1 MGTLV
6 RDKFHRVY
14 IELTNQCGLS
24 CDFCPTKELPSGVMS
39 LDMFDD
45 ILSQVSVYTDE
56 IACHVMGDPF
66 TLSNLDKY
74 LDLIA
79 EHGLKALLTTSGYYC
94 KKQASATLFHEAVKQ
109 INISLNSYNKNDT
122 PLSLDQYLAP
132 ILQICKT
139 KQEHSPD
146 IFINLRVW
154 NLDEQMS
161 ERIFNAELFDALSS
175 EFGVDLDIDKI
186 YLDRPKSIRLGYKI
200 LLHFDTYFK
209 WPSLLDITT
218 SDGTCQGLSSHI
230 AILSSGVVVPC
241 CLDYA
246 GVINLGNVREKS
258 LDEILSSD
266 RVKNIKSGFHSSC
279 AVEELCQ
286 KCTYKSRFN

>member
-1 MGTLV
+1 M
-6 RDKFHRVY
+6 KFHRVY

-24 CDFCPTKELPSGVMS
+24 CTFCPTKELPSQTMS

-45 ILSQVSVYTDE
+45 ILSQVSCYTDE

-66 TLSNLDKY
+66 TLPNLDKY
-74 LDLIA
+74 LNLI
-79 EHGLKALLTTSGYYC
+79 EKHELKALLTTSGYFC
-94 KKQASATLFHEAVKQ
+94 KKQPFSTVFHSAVKQ

-122 PLSLDQYLAP
+122 SLSLSQYLAP
-132 ILQICKT
+132 ILQLCKS
-139 KQEHSPD
+139 KQDYSPET
-146 IFINLRVW
+146 FINLRVW
-154 NLDEQMS
+154 NIDEQMS
-161 ERIFNAELFDALSS
+161 ERTFNSELFEALSN
-175 EFGVDLDIDKI
+175 EFGVNLDIDKI
-186 YLDRPKSIRLGYKI
+186 YSDRPKSIRLDYKT

-209 WPSLLDITT
+209 WPSLSDTIT

-241 CLDYA
+241 CLDHA
-246 GVINLGNVREKS
+246 GVINLGNVTQKP

-266 RVKNIKSGFHSSC
+266 RVKNIKSGFRSSC